1 MSAQNNKEELK
12 KVKRQRKHRG
22 PGGPGNFAPPEKAK
36 DFKGTVKML
45 VRYMSKYKVSVFFVA
60 IFAIASTIFN
70 IVGPKILAK
79 AITELFN
86 GLVSKFSAGGSI
98 DFDAIGHIMIT
109 LLIIYGISAAFGW
122 GMSWIMSGV
131 TQKVGF
137 EMRASIS
144 DKIHRMPMKYF
155 ESNSIGDVLSRITND
170 VDTLIQGLNMS
181 MTQLITSSASIIG
194 IIVMMLTISWKMT
207 LIALVMLPLS
217 AGVLGV
223 VIKMSQKYFTRQQDS
238 LGEVNGQVEET
249 IAGLTVI
256 KLFNHEEESK
266 ETFDKTNEDLFK
278 SAWKSQFFS
287 GISMPALNFVGNLGY
302 VGIVFA
308 GAIFAFKGT
317 ITVGDIQAFIQY
329 VRNLTQPISMIAQVT
344 NQMQSMTAAAERVF
358 AFVDEEEET
367 QDAADAVVMGAASG
381 RVAFDHVHFGYNPEK
396 IIIDDFN
403 EHVDPGMMVA
413 IVGPTGAGKTTM
425 VKLLLRFYD
434 VNDGDIQVD
443 GHDIRNITRKSL
455 RSNFGMVLQ
464 DTWLFKG
471 TIRDN
476 IRYGREDATD
486 EEVIEAAKAAH
497 VHRFIKTLPGGYD
510 MELTEDADNISQGQ
524 RQLLTIAR
532 TILADRSVLILDEAT
547 SSVDTRTE
555 EQIQKAMDSLKHG
568 RTSFVIAHRLS
579 TIRNADLILVMNEG
593 DVIEQGT
600 HEDLLAAKG
609 FYADLYNSQ
618 FDTMKEIEEEILI
631 EA

>member
-1 MSAQNNKEELK
+1 MSADYDKEQLK
-12 KVKRQRKHRG
+12 KIRRKRKSHG
-22 PGGPGNFAPPEKAK
+22 PGGPGHFAPPEKAK

-45 VRYMSKYKVSVFFVA
+45 VRYISKYKISIFFVA

-70 IVGPKILAK
+70 IVGPKILAR
-79 AITELFN
+79 AITELFD
-86 GLVSKFSAGGSI
+86 GLVSKYSAGGAI
-98 DFDAIGHIMIT
+98 DFDKILYIIVM
-109 LLIIYGISAAFGW
+109 LLIIYAISAVFGW
-122 GMSWIMSGV
+122 GMAWIMSGV

-137 EMRASIS
+137 EMRANIS

-181 MTQLITSSASIIG
+181 MTQLITSVASIIG
-194 IIVMMLTISWKMT
+194 IVVMMFSISWKMT
-207 LIALVMLPLS
+207 LIALVTIPLS
-217 AGVLGV
+217 AGVLGL
-223 VIKMSQKYFTRQQDS
+223 VIKMSQKFFKRQQDS
-238 LGEVNGQVEET
+238 LGEVNGQVEES

-287 GISMPALNFVGNLGY
+287 GISMPVLNFVGNLGY

-308 GAIFAFKGT
+308 GAIFAYKGT
-317 ITVGDIQAFIQY
+317 ITVGDINAFIQY

-344 NQMQSMTAAAERVF
+344 NQLQSMTAAAERVF
-358 AFVDEEEET
+358 EFVDEEEEIP
-367 QDAADAVVMGAASG
+367 DAEDALIMGEASG
-381 RVAFDHVHFGYNPEK
+381 QVSFDHVHFGYDPQK
-396 IIIDDFN
+396 IIIEDFN
-403 EHVDPGMMVA
+403 EQVDSGMTVA

-434 VNDGDIQVD
+434 VTGGDIKVD
-443 GHDIRNITRKSL
+443 GHDIRDVTRRSL

-471 TIRDN
+471 SIREN

-486 EEVIEAAKAAH
+486 EEVMDAAKAAH

-510 MELTEDADNISQGQ
+510 MELSEDAENISQGQ

-555 EQIQKAMDSLKHG
+555 QQIQQAMNNLKHG

-579 TIRNADLILVMNEG
+579 TIRDADLILVMDGG

-600 HEDLLAAKG
+600 HKDLLAANG

-618 FDTMKEIEEEILI
+618 FDTMKEIEEEII
-631 EA
+631 A